1 MRILLGF
8 LKQRWL
14 ISLAGILAV
23 LYLIWYYG
31 PLLTF
36 SGDEPLASPQSRWL
50 VMGVIFLLWAVFYG
64 WGFWQEKQKN
74 SQVLA
79 DLKMMS
85 QGGGSSDD
93 QASREEL
100 ALLQERMSEAL
111 EVLQKTRL
119 GRNEKQYLYQMP
131 WYMLIGPPGSGKTTL
146 LTHSGLRFPL
156 AEERGSQSIGG
167 VGGTRNCD
175 WWFSED
181 AVLLD
186 TAGRYTTQDSNE
198 MVDRSAW
205 LGFLDILKKHR
216 PRRALNGVIVIISLS
231 DLLNF
236 NESERLLHVNA
247 IRSRVS
253 ELYDKFNIRLP
264 VYLIF
269 NKCDVLPGFMDYFS
283 DLDRAGREQVWGTTF
298 SNIEGDNSTNL
309 EGFDAEFEQ
318 LQQRLNEAL
327 IRKLDEERGR
337 EKRSLIYAFPQQF
350 STIREA
356 VGVFVNE
363 LFQSS
368 QYQQMSMVRG
378 IYFTSA
384 TQDGSSIDRILGAMA
399 GSFGVGRNELV
410 GGSGRGKSFF
420 VNNLLTKVIF
430 PESGLTGSNQRLEKQ
445 RTWMQ
450 WGAIAAS
457 VLLALGVASLWL
469 VSYSTNQSY
478 LAESS
483 GSVSELELLIKENVK
498 QQNLLTVLP
507 ILDKAKSLSIEHYQ
521 QAELHGWGMHF
532 GLYQGGRVG
541 GVGSNLYHSVL
552 EHYLMPQILS
562 RLENRIK
569 NSYDNSD
576 TLYQR
581 LMVYLMLD
589 DAEHYRSTAL
599 KAWVAADWQQNLPS
613 SVTAGQR
620 AKLVSHLDIL
630 ADQHTAPSIKPLNAA
645 IVRQARRVL
654 LRMPLAKRA
663 YQSLKQSVQGDI
675 DDFSISQA
683 AGRDAPLVLVRNSAK
698 PLTAGIPA
706 LFTKL
711 GYKKWVLAEIGK
723 TGQRSM
729 DEQWVLGKQSRI
741 QTDSVALEN
750 LKADVLKLYFQE
762 YSRHWKALLADVRVV
777 SFADLGEALRVLSI
791 LSGEE
796 SPLKR
801 FYRAAAFEVDLDDAL
816 KSQESEDKESK
827 IEKAVSLIPLN
838 SEVAL
843 LEKRYVT
850 DKFDDLFRFV
860 LENQGQESQLD
871 GVLAQL
877 NELYTVLSPLEDEG
891 GVGDMVLDQRRQVSR
906 VLQQIK
912 IQGGRFPKAIKQVLL
927 ATSGEVG
934 DIVGGDV
941 CKHLNRVWQT
951 EVVDFY
957 NQAIRN
963 RYPLNKK
970 SPRDITQDDF
980 GIFFGPGGKIDD
992 FFNKY
997 LTSHVD
1003 RSRGQWR
1010 WIRQGSS
1017 KSCLSRAN
1025 LRQLKWADRI
1035 KKAFFSS
1042 GGLSPSTHFYIKPVF
1057 MDKRIRRVDLN
1068 IDGQSLSY
1076 ANEQPKVVPM
1086 KWPGDDNSGQVD
1098 LNLQLFSSAGSGI
1111 NGISKEGSW
1120 GLFRLLDTAKI
1131 TSRGGTNKF
1140 VVVFSVGGKK
1150 VTFEIR
1156 AGSAFHPFQLKELSL
1171 FRCPQKLG

>member
-23 LYLIWYYG
+23 LYLVWYYG
-31 PLLTF
+31 PLLSF

-50 VMGVIFLLWAVFYG
+50 VMGVVFVLWALFYG
-64 WGFWQEKQKN
+64 WKVWQEKQKN
-74 SQVLA
+74 SRVMA
-79 DLKMMS
+79 DLKEMS
-85 QGGGSSDD
+85 QGEGGDD
-93 QASREEL
+93 QASKEEL
-100 ALLQERMSEAL
+100 ALLQERMNEAL
-111 EVLQKTRL
+111 GTLQKTRL
-119 GRNEKQYLYQMP
+119 GRDEKQYLYQMP

-175 WWFSED
+175 WWFSEE

-236 NESERLLHVNA
+236 NESERQLHVNA
-247 IRSRVS
+247 IRSRIG

-269 NKCDVLPGFMDYFS
+269 NKCDILSGFMDYFS

-298 SNIEGDNSTNL
+298 ANIEGDNATNL
-309 EGFDAEFEQ
+309 EGFDAEFDR

-327 IRKLDEERGR
+327 ITKLDEERSR

-350 STIREA
+350 STIRES
-356 VGVFVNE
+356 VGLFVNE

-384 TQDGSSIDRILGAMA
+384 TQDGSSIDRILGTMA
-399 GSFGVGRNELV
+399 SSFGVGRNDLV

-430 PESGLTGSNQRLEKQ
+430 PEAGLTGSNQRLEKQ

-457 VLLALGVASLWL
+457 LLLALGVASLWL

-478 LAESS
+478 LEESS
-483 GSVSELELLIKENVK
+483 ASVTELEQLIKANTQ

-507 ILDKAKSLSIEHYQ
+507 ILDKAKSLSTEHYQ
-521 QAELHGWGMHF
+521 QAELHGWAMHF

-541 GVGSNLYHSVL
+541 GVGSTLYHSVL
-552 EHYLMPQILS
+552 EHYLMPQLLS
-562 RLENRIK
+562 RLEDQIK
-569 NSYDNSD
+569 GGYNNSD

-599 KAWVAADWQQNLPS
+599 KAWIVADWQKNLPA
-613 SVTAGQR
+613 SVTVGQR
-620 AKLVSHLDIL
+620 AKLVAHLDIL
-630 ADQHTAPSIKPLNAA
+630 ADQHTAPSIKPLNAN
-645 IVRQARRVL
+645 IIRQARKVL
-654 LRMPLAKRA
+654 LQMPLAQRA
-663 YQSLKQSVQGDI
+663 YQSLKQSVRGDLE
-675 DDFSISQA
+675 DFSVSQV
-683 AGRDAPLVLVRNSAK
+683 AGRDAPLVLVRGSAK
-698 PLTAGIPA
+698 SLTAGVPA

-711 GYKKWVLAEIGK
+711 GYKQWVLAEIGK

-729 DEQWVLGKQSRI
+729 DEQWILGKQNRTQS
-741 QTDSVALEN
+741 DPAALEN
-750 LKADVLKLYFQE
+750 LKMDVLKLYFQE
-762 YSRHWKALLADVRVV
+762 YSQHWKALLADVRVV
-777 SFADLGEALRVLSI
+777 SFANLDESLRILTV

-801 FYRAAAFEVDLDDAL
+801 FYRAVALEVDLDD
-816 KSQESEDKESK
+816 SFSSRESKEEKSK
-827 IEKAVSLIPLN
+827 IENAASLIALN
-838 SEVAL
+838 SEITL
-843 LEKRYVT
+843 LAKRYVT
-850 DKFDDLFRFV
+850 DQFDDLFRFV
-860 LENQGQESQLD
+860 VEDQGAESQLD

-877 NELYTVLSPLEDEG
+877 NELYTVLSPLEGEG

-912 IQGGRFPKAIKQVLL
+912 IRSGRFPKAIKQVLL

-970 SPRDITQDDF
+970 SQRDITQDDF
-980 GIFFGPGGKIDD
+980 GIFFGPGGKIDT

-1017 KSCLSRAN
+1017 KSCMSRAS

-1035 KKAFFSS
+1035 KKAFFFS
-1042 GGLSPSTHFYIKPVF
+1042 GGLSPNTHFYVKPVY

-1068 IDGQSLSY
+1068 IDGQALSY

-1098 LNLQLFSSAGSGI
+1098 LNLQLFSSAGSGVS
-1111 NGISKEGSW
+1111 GISKEGSW

-1140 VVVFSVGGKK
+1140 MVVFNVGGKK